1 MARKRSS
8 EHPLLDILVLGVG
21 ALGGLTLGHA
31 IGNAIS
37 GGTSPMPG
45 THSAG
50 PQSTQTIIGSVL
62 GMALGAFTGAKV
74 GKRLGLTSGI

>member
-1 MARKRSS
+1 MAKRGSS
-8 EHPLLDILVLGVG
+8 SALVDILVLGVG
-21 ALGGLTLGHA
+21 AFSGLLAGHA

-62 GMALGAFTGAKV
+62 GMALGAFTGVKV
-74 GKRLGLTSGI
+74 SKRLGLTSGQL